1 MAAKVAVEQ
10 GLSDVN
16 QALQSSG
23 FEVVGMDSAGN
34 CSACVISG
42 QDQNM
47 MGVADTY
54 TQAAVI
60 NANGLTA
67 DEVVRQVQNAVSN
80 AQ

>member
-10 GLSDVN
+10 GLGDVN
-16 QALQSSG
+16 QALQNSG
-23 FEVVGMDSAGN
+23 FEVVGMDNAGS

-42 QDQNM
+42 QDKNV
-47 MGVADTY
+47 MGIANTH

-67 DEVVRQVQNAVSN
+67 DEVVRQVQNACNN